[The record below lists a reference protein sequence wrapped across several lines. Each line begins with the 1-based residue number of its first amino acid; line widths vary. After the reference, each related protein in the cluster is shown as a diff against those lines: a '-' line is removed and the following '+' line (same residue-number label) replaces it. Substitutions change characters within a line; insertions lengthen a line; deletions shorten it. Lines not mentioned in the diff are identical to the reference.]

1 MVETLSASSYDGWF
15 HFPVR
20 VQPHHTDY
28 GGVVWHG
35 SYLTWMEAARVECLR
50 VGGISF
56 AELVAEGID
65 LPVVNMSLRYH
76 LAVKMG
82 EIADVMA
89 RLAPSDRLRL
99 NWEYEIRTAQ
109 QLCVTA
115 TVSLVAVD
123 RSRGKVLR
131 TMPSV
136 VQEAIARIVR
146 SQSP

>member
-1 MVETLSASSYDGWF
+1 MPEILSASTYDRWF
-15 HFPVR
+15 HFPIR

-28 GGVVWHG
+28 AGVVWHG
-35 SYLTWMEAARVECLR
+35 SYITWMEAARVECLR
-50 VGGISF
+50 SAGISF
-56 AELVAEGID
+56 ADLVAEGID

-82 EIADVMA
+82 EMADVMA
-89 RLAPSDRLRL
+89 RLAAPDRLRL

-109 QLCVTA
+109 KLCVSA

-131 TMPSV
+131 AMPSV
-136 VQEAIARIVR
+136 VQEAIDRIVR